1 MAEDPRTYQPST
13 TQANRGRMQGL
24 GAGQKDMDAQQDP
37 DRSLHATDPQRTE
50 RWENDP
56 AGRGDDR
63 GAGSS
68 DMGAG
73 AASEGQGNGETRS
86 FGAGDQNGGGAMTN
100 GTPDR
105 NAAGIDDAGD
115 LGAGTPP
122 NVDIHKLGQED
133 DPQED
138 WGDPAAEGTMHSS
151 NHTRRGVKSEAER
164 GQGAKTRRLNKDI
177 VSRRT

>member
-13 TQANRGRMQGL
+13 PQANRGRMQGL

-37 DRSLHATDPQRTE
+37 DRSLHATDPQRPE
-50 RWENDP
+50 RWDDEA
-56 AGRGDDR
+56 AG
-63 GAGSS
+63 
-68 DMGAG
+68 
-73 AASEGQGNGETRS
+73 EGQRDAETRS
-86 FGAGDQNGGGAMTN
+86 FGADDQDGGGAMSKEM
-100 GTPDR
+100 PDR
-105 NAAGIDDAGD
+105 DAAGIDDAGD

-138 WGDPAAEGTMHSS
+138 WGDPAAEGTMHSA